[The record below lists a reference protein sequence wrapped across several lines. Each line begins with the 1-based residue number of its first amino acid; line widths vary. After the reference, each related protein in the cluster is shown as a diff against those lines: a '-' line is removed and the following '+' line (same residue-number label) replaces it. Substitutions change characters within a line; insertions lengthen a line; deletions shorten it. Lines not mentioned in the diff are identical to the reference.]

1 MKGKFLGSA
10 TFILIFFG
18 FSSYTFKPANTGP
31 NENLLKYLMTE
42 LHRYHYQR
50 QAIDDSFSRKVFDEY
65 MDKLDPFKEF
75 FTQSDIELMEGYK
88 DEVDDQIMQLRFDL
102 FDLSKDIFFKRLQEV
117 PSFYKEILAQPFDF
131 SQEES
136 FELDFDKLPFAKDQE
151 ELKDYWR
158 KRLKYEVLRRLT
170 RKLTA
175 QEKLAES
182 TKDTL
187 LEDGAKDPAST
198 PKSYDELEAESRAE
212 VEKTYNSRFEFL
224 KKRNDTDLRSLYLNS
239 IANIYDPHTVYFAPK
254 AKEEFDIRMSG
265 SFEGIG
271 ARLVERDGLI
281 TVTEI
286 IVGGPAYRKGELEA
300 GDKILRVGQAGETP
314 VDVVGMRTD
323 DAVLMIRGK
332 KGTEVRLT
340 VRKSDGSE
348 RVLSIIRD
356 VVQIEETFAKSVI
369 LEDEGEE
376 RKVGYI
382 FLPQFYTDFDDPK
395 NGRRCSRDVAKEIKK
410 LKGENVESIILDLR
424 DNGGGSLTEVI
435 DMTGLFIEKGPVVQ
449 VKSRIHSPTVME
461 DKDSDI
467 QYDGPLIVMVNELS
481 ASASEILAAAIQ
493 DYERGIIVGSSA
505 SSFGKGTVQRIQ
517 NLSRYE
523 PQGPNL
529 GGLKVTIQKFYRIDG
544 GATQLKGVIPD
555 VVLPSR
561 RAYIPIGEKEE
572 KYSISWDEID
582 PVPHRDWTQTLVD
595 EDHLRSLSAARVDQN
610 ETFSLIKE
618 NALYLKEQREN
629 TQYPLVLEDYRQM
642 QKELSENSKK
652 YRSIYDPIEG
662 FHISMTTVDAPI
674 VAADSNLVE
683 TWDQWI
689 ESLTEDPYLYETL
702 QIALDMGSE
711 LRLSGMT
718 KPKSKK

>member
-1 MKGKFLGSA
+1 MKGKFLGSV

-18 FSSYTFKPANTGP
+18 FSSYTFKPEPTGP

-50 QAIDDSFSRKVFDEY
+50 QAIDDSFSRKVFNEY

-75 FTQSDIELMEGYK
+75 FTQSDVELMEGYK
-88 DEVDDQIMQLRFDL
+88 DEIDDQIMQLRFDL
-102 FDLSKDIFFKRLQEV
+102 FDLSKDIFFKRLVEV
-117 PSFYKEILAQPFDF
+117 PNYYKEILAQPFDF
-131 SQEES
+131 SEDES
-136 FELDFDKLPFAKDQE
+136 FEIDFDKLPFAKDQE

-175 QEKLAES
+175 QEKLAETAVDS
-182 TKDTL
+182 LKSGDS
-187 LEDGAKDPAST
+187 EDSVAAKSFE
-198 PKSYDELEAESRAE
+198 ELEAESRAE

-300 GDKILRVGQAGETP
+300 GDKILRVGQADESP

-369 LEDEGEE
+369 LQDEGDD

-410 LKGENVESIILDLR
+410 LKSESVESIILDLR

-449 VKSRIHSPTVME
+449 VKSRIHPPTVME
-461 DKDSDI
+461 DKDPGL

-493 DYERGIIVGSSA
+493 DYDRGIIVGSSA

-544 GATQLKGVIPD
+544 GATQLKGVVPD

-561 RAYIPIGEKEE
+561 REFIPIGEKEE
-572 KYSISWDEID
+572 KYSIAWDEIE
-582 PVPHRDWTQTLVD
+582 PVAHRDWKETLVD
-595 EDHLRSLSAARVDQN
+595 EDHLRSLSAARVGQN

-618 NALYLKEQREN
+618 NALYLKEQREK
-629 TQYPLVLEDYRQM
+629 TKYPLILEDYRNLQ
-642 QKELSENSKK
+642 EEITENSKK

-662 FHISMTTVDAPI
+662 FDISMTAVDAPVI
-674 VAADSNLVE
+674 AADSNLVE
-683 TWDQWI
+683 TWDKWI

-702 QIALDMGSE
+702 QIALDMGNE
-711 LRLSGMT
+711 LHLSGMT
-718 KPKSKK
+718 KPKGKK

>member
-18 FSSYTFKPANTGP
+18 FSSYTFKPADTGP
-31 NENLLKYLMTE
+31 NENLLKYLMNE

-50 QAIDDSFSRKVFDEY
+50 QTIDDSFSRKVFEAY

-75 FTQSDIELMEGYK
+75 FTQSDVELLEGYQ
-88 DEVDDQIMQLRFDL
+88 DEIDDQIMQLRFDL
-102 FDLSKDIFFKRLQEV
+102 FDLSKDIFFKRLQQV
-117 PSFYKEILAQPFDF
+117 PNFYKEILAQPFDF
-131 SQEES
+131 STDES

-175 QEKLAES
+175 QEKLAEDS
-182 TKDTL
+182 TAND
-187 LEDGAKDPAST
+187 ST
-198 PKSYDELEAESRAE
+198 ATVKTFEELEAESRAE

-271 ARLVERDGLI
+271 ARLVEREGLI

-300 GDKILRVGQAGETP
+300 GDKILRVGQAEETP

-369 LEDEGEE
+369 LQDEGED

-395 NGRRCSRDVAKEIKK
+395 NGRRCSRDVANEIKK

-461 DKDSDI
+461 DKDPSI
-467 QYDGPLIVMVNELS
+467 QYNGPLIVMVNELS

-493 DYERGIIVGSSA
+493 DYDRGIIVGSSA

-544 GATQLKGVIPD
+544 GATQLKGVEPD

-561 RAYIPIGEKEE
+561 REFIPIGEKEE
-572 KYSISWDEID
+572 KYSIAWDEID
-582 PVPHRDWTQTLVD
+582 PVPHQDWTQTLVD

-610 ETFSLIKE
+610 ETFTLIRE
-618 NALYLKEQREN
+618 NAQYIKEQREK
-629 TQYPLVLEDYRQM
+629 TLYPLVLGDYRQM
-642 QKELSENSKK
+642 QKDLSENSKK

-662 FHISMTTVDAPI
+662 FKVSKTAIDAPI
-674 VAADSNLVE
+674 IAADSNLVE

-702 QIALDMGSE
+702 QIALDMGNE
-711 LRLSGMT
+711 LRLSGMA
-718 KPKSKK
+718 KPKRKK